1 MNDKVFVDTNIW
13 IYAHLEEQDSR
24 KCALA
29 VAALERSARLVL
41 STQVLNE
48 YYSVML
54 KNRAQDDWIQENIES
69 LVEWCEV
76 ALITLPVIRL
86 AHRVK
91 LKYRFSYW
99 DSLIV
104 ASALDS
110 RCKFLF
116 SEDLQSSQLI
126 EGSLLIL
133 NPLQEA

>member
-13 IYAHLEEQDSR
+13 VYAHLEEQDSR
-24 KCALA
+24 KSALA
-29 VAALERSARLVL
+29 EAAINRHPERVV

-48 YYSVML
+48 YYSAML
-54 KNRAQDDWIQENIES
+54 KNRAQDNWIQENIES
-69 LVEWCEV
+69 LIDWCEV
-76 ALITLPVIRL
+76 TLITLPVIRL
-86 AHRVK
+86 AHQVK
-91 LKYRFSYW
+91 LKYHFSYW

-126 EGSLLIL
+126 EGGLLIL
-133 NPLQEA
+133 NPLQEV